1 MLQKGKLMDK
11 ILDILDSIAHE
22 KSLTITQVEEALVD
36 ALIRTAKKMGDYTL
50 EYGASIDKENK
61 KLNLFQK
68 IEVLSND
75 DERLTAETIK
85 GEKFDKITRRK
96 VEADVPNNTENFISL
111 DEAKELD
118 DDLEIGDFVQYDM
131 EFEHMGRNAATIL
144 HGNFEYRLQ
153 NFVSDN
159 LFTKYQEK
167 IGKIISSNVTSID
180 SADNTFVEIGEVR
193 GIMPRKN
200 RIKGEKFKVGDVIK
214 AVVKGVSIDK
224 QHGLV
229 VEISRT
235 SPKFLEGLLELEVPE
250 LKDKKIEIM
259 ASARIPGERAKIALL
274 SHDSQIDA
282 IGAIVGVKGMRINS
296 VSEELNNESIDC
308 IEYSEIKEMFVSR
321 ALSPAIIN
329 SVKYDEEEVIQED
342 GYKKVVGKATI
353 TISSDQKSRAI
364 GRAGL
369 NIRLAGMLTKCDIQ
383 LNEVGNENRPA
394 SDNDQKPQ
402 EPSTDTSG
410 LEALF
415 K

>member
-1 MLQKGKLMDK
+1 MDK

-22 KSLTITQVEEALVD
+22 KALTLTQVEEALIE
-36 ALIRTAKKMGDYTL
+36 ALVRTAKKMGDYTL

-75 DERLTAETIK
+75 DERLTAETVK
-85 GEKFDKITRRK
+85 GERFDKETRRK
-96 VEADVPNNTENFISL
+96 VEADVPNNTDNFISL
-111 DEAKELD
+111 DNAKELD
-118 DDLEIGDFVQYDM
+118 EDLEIGDFVQYDM

-144 HGNFEYRLQ
+144 HSNFEYKLQ

-159 LFTKYQEK
+159 LFEKYQSQ
-167 IGKIISSNVTSID
+167 IGNIITSNVTSID
-180 SADNTFVEIGEVR
+180 PQDNTFVEIGEVR

-200 RIKGEKFKVGDVIK
+200 RIKGEKFKVGDVVK
-214 AVVKGVSIDK
+214 AVVKAVTIDK

-235 SPKFLEGLLELEVPE
+235 SPKFLEALLELEVPE

-274 SHDSQIDA
+274 ALDPQIDP
-282 IGAIVGVKGMRINS
+282 IGAIVGVKGMRINA

-308 IEYSEIKEMFVSR
+308 IEYSEMKEMFVSR
-321 ALSPAIIN
+321 ALSPAIVN
-329 SVKYDEEEVIQED
+329 SVKVEEEEFIQED
-342 GYKKVVGKATI
+342 GYKKIVTKATI
-353 TISSDQKSRAI
+353 TIGSDQKSRAI

-383 LNEVGNENRPA
+383 LNEVDGVSNP
-394 SDNDQKPQ
+394 SQSNDAKPQ
-402 EPSTDTSG
+402 EPTKDTSG

>member
-1 MLQKGKLMDK
+1 MDK

-22 KSLTITQVEEALVD
+22 KSLTLTQVEEALIG
-36 ALIRTAKKMGDYTL
+36 ALISTAKKMGDYTL

-68 IEVLSND
+68 IEVLKND
-75 DERLTAETIK
+75 DYRLTAQTVK
-85 GEKFDKITRRK
+85 GEKFDKETRRK
-96 VEADVPNNTENFISL
+96 IIGDIPNNTANFISI
-111 DEAKELD
+111 DDAKELN

-144 HGNFEYRLQ
+144 YGNLEYKLQ
-153 NFVSDN
+153 HFVSDN
-159 LFTKYQEK
+159 LFKKYESQ
-167 IGKIISSNVTSID
+167 INKIISANVTSID
-180 SADNTFVEIGEVR
+180 NLENTFVEIGEVR
-193 GIMPRKN
+193 GVMPRKN
-200 RIKGEKFKVGDVIK
+200 RIKGEKFKVGDVVK
-214 AVVKGVSIDK
+214 AVVKDVRIDK
-224 QHGLV
+224 QLGLI

-235 SPKFLEGLLELEVPE
+235 SPKFLEALLELEVPE

-274 SHDSQIDA
+274 AIDQQIDP
-282 IGAIVGVKGMRINS
+282 IGAIVGVKGMRINA
-296 VSEELNNESIDC
+296 VSQELNNESIDC

-329 SVKYDEEEVIQED
+329 SVKVEEEEIIKED
-342 GYKKVVGKATI
+342 GYKKIITKATI
-353 TISSDQKSRAI
+353 TIGSDQKSRAI

-383 LNEVGNENRPA
+383 LNEIK
-394 SDNDQKPQ
+394 SDLNQDNTQNNTEESF
-402 EPSTDTSG
+402 EPKNGLAD